1 MKNLEEFFNDLLN
14 DSSDVCMH
22 KKLFIPIDELNE
34 NADEYPFLHQV
45 SSLIP
50 NVLGINLVA
59 VRGFMIYYRNDKQ
72 IETIE
77 IIFKPNAF
85 MYNQRE
91 KINADKDIS
100 NKKDKWESILQQL
113 KDIRSEYS
121 RISKSNEQKYNDK
134 INKIIE
140 DNKEFF
146 DKYVF

>member
-1 MKNLEEFFNDLLN
+1 MKNLEQFFNDLLN

-22 KKLFIPIDELNE
+22 KKLFISIDELNK

-50 NVLGINLVA
+50 KVLGINLVA

-91 KINADKDIS
+91 KIDADKDIS
-100 NKKDKWESILQQL
+100 NKEDKWESILQQL